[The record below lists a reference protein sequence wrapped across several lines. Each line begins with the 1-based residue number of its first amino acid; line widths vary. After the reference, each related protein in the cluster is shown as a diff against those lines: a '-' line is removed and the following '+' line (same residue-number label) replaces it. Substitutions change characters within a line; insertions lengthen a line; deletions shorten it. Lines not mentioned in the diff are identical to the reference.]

1 MEFVDV
7 DKLEHLW
14 AVHNSRICLD
24 ARIYALVEVHVY
36 S

>member
-14 AVHNSRICLD
+14 AVHNSWTCLD
-24 ARIYALVEVHVY
+24 ARAYELVEVHV
-36 S
+36 

>member
-7 DKLEHLW
+7 DQLEYLW

-24 ARIYALVEVHVY
+24 ARAYELVEVHV
-36 S
+36 

>member
-24 ARIYALVEVHVY
+24 ARATNL
-36 S
+36 